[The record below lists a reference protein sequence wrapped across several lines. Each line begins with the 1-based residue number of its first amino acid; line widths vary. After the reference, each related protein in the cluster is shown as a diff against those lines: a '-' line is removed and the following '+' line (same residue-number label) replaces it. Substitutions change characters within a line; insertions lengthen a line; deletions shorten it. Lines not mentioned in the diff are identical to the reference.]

1 MSHVK
6 SRSPWRRLLFV
17 AYGMTWPS
25 CHHCSKYSNSMPLDF
40 SRLIKFSVELGGRL
54 DARVRPR
61 PGFNPSSP
69 LHYLPSSSLLIRL
82 GREPMTEALIFQF
95 TSTRTTLSPL
105 SSRPFSL
112 RVNIMRWR

>member
-25 CHHCSKYSNSMPLDF
+25 CHRCSKYSNSMPLDF

-54 DARVRPR
+54 DARARAWALI
-61 PGFNPSSP
+61 P
-69 LHYLPSSSLLIRL
+69 LHH
-82 GREPMTEALIFQF
+82 
-95 TSTRTTLSPL
+95 STIYP
-105 SSRPFSL
+105 
-112 RVNIMRWR
+112 RVLF